1 MSKITK
7 SAVAVLIALALS
19 VIFVFST
26 AFANGFTFTASAE
39 PVTENVIINT
49 GVTDSVKYGDSF
61 NVDATASVK
70 TPGGLVKTGVTSVTA
85 DEVGIYEVTYTSD
98 GSNKGSY
105 TYNVECY
112 MEYEY
117 KLIVDNY
124 GATIPTY
131 WKKDSADITLPGAT
145 LYYYDEDV
153 EKWLP
158 AKDSSVVYCRVTVPG
173 KASVEKDVS
182 SWTDS
187 DRTISPDTEG
197 VYFFTYYAKLAG
209 GKNVISQEYTM
220 QVQRTFSDTSAP
232 TLVVSGMPSSASVG
246 TQVSLPKATV
256 TDDYDTRV
264 YTEIRV
270 THDYGDGKGVVD
282 VKDVVID
289 EKTGYA
295 AKDPDGNTLY
305 YKADAN
311 GGYAYSGSEL
321 ATTTKPEEAVTVK
334 FDNDSFMS
342 FYPADEGT
350 YTVTYSAKDS
360 TGYYGGENDL
370 SNSTTQRNY
379 QISVSDTSA
388 PVYDELDSSLIP
400 SQWGYY
406 GVYRKYV
413 DGKDA
418 SDPDEEPVKIA
429 QTIQFPIPELYDN
442 KDDESALRASF
453 TITDPSNKTVMT
465 FRNILLTEHS
475 GDCSYAPADYDGGN
489 KTYYFFRYWE
499 TEGYTVDESTG
510 KITGNG
516 IGDNAYSLVYYDTA
530 AGKVTKGFFDFNK
543 YKPGNS
549 AIGSYTVTYVAR
561 DTKGNGSTQSFSID
575 LQSSFTDEV
584 APVVDFD
591 APAYFAFGASEKEDK
606 IEDVDIRDTQD
617 SRLDVKYYIIFNKG
631 TLSVD
636 NDLTL
641 ESGLTEGD
649 NYYEM
654 DYTAGT
660 NTFTLVR
667 ENGANVLT
675 VTDKDGVE
683 HDVTVTSA
691 SVYVAA
697 SATDAVG
704 NNTFKCVEISV
715 LDATDDTAKSATT
728 AFGTLNTEDA
738 TVGEEYLL
746 GSATVTYATA
756 ADRNYTGF
764 ELYVQRVKD
773 GDGKEVNEDPLSAV
787 SFETYSDNGNA
798 VSGAQNT
805 LHIDNIRFTPG
816 RSGVYM
822 VVLRGYYIS
831 GKSET
836 KMVFV
841 TANGGS
847 GSGSGV
853 ASGVGLPTTMEYG
866 QTYEFNDTYTT
877 NLENAGILHSVTG
890 GRIKVM
896 GNEVTA
902 YSIASYTFK
911 DYVFKYETS
920 TDGTNDNKGSVKY
933 DLTGNKYNGISSEY
947 EEKGRQYTQV
957 SDTQTLT
964 INLQGAMP
972 TYSEKFSSDYTGTP
986 NVVVLPNVSASS
998 KNGNAADLKITVT
1011 DPDGVDMTGSVYMA
1025 GDVDSMFDEYKNA
1038 YQDLGITLEGNM
1050 AVFFPEKDGTYTV
1063 TYSASLNGQT
1073 ATASYTI
1080 KAGDVVAPA
1089 FTADIGSIDSVLKTA
1104 DSYPSTSVGAKFDF
1118 ARIVVQDPSNTGY
1131 TYSKQLI
1138 SPEGDVVFTVTTADR
1153 INNGNSY
1160 ELTSTGLYQVVY
1172 SVTDEVGNTST
1183 LKYSIVVT
1191 STSGNISSDAVTTLA
1206 VVLIIVGVI
1215 LIAGVIIY
1223 MIRFRKRK
1231 GSKSAK

>member
-26 AFANGFTFTASAE
+26 AFANGFTFTASAA
-39 PVTENVIINT
+39 PVTENVTINT

-61 NVDATASVK
+61 KVDTAASVK
-70 TPGGLVKTGVTSVTA
+70 TPGGKEITGQTSVTA

-98 GSNKGSY
+98 GSNNGSY
-105 TYNVECY
+105 TYYVECY

-131 WKKDSADITLPGAT
+131 WKKDSADIKLPEAT
-145 LYYYDEDV
+145 LYYYDKDV

-158 AKDSSVVYCRVTVPG
+158 AKDGSKVFCRITVPG

-182 SWTDS
+182 AWTES
-187 DRTISPDTEG
+187 DRTVSPDTEG
-197 VYFFTYYAKLAG
+197 IYFFTYYAKLAG

-264 YTEIRV
+264 YTEIKV
-270 THDYGDGKGVVD
+270 THDYGDGNGVVD

-289 EKTGYA
+289 KKTGYA
-295 AKDPDGNTLY
+295 ACDENGNTLY
-305 YKADAN
+305 YKADEN
-311 GGYAYSGSEL
+311 GDYAYSGSEL
-321 ATTTKPEEAVTVK
+321 ATTTKPEEAVVVK
-334 FDNDSFMS
+334 FDNDNFMS
-342 FYPADEGT
+342 FYPAHEGT

-413 DGKDA
+413 DGVDHE
-418 SDPDEEPVKIA
+418 DPDEKAVKIDQA
-429 QTIQFPIPELYDN
+429 IQFPIPELYDN
-442 KDDESALRASF
+442 KDKADDLRASF

-465 FRNILLTEHS
+465 FRNILLTKHS
-475 GDCSYAPADYDGGN
+475 GDCSYTPADYDGGN

-499 TEGYTVDESTG
+499 TEGYTVDEGTG
-510 KITGNG
+510 KITGND
-516 IGDNAYSLVYYDTA
+516 IGDNAYSLVYYDEDE
-530 AGKVTKGFFDFNK
+530 GKVTKGFFDFNK

-561 DTKGNGSTQSFSID
+561 DTKGNGSTQSFNID

-591 APAYFAFGASEKEDK
+591 APDYFAFGTSEKEVNV
-606 IEDVDIRDTQD
+606 EDIDIRDTQD
-617 SRLDVKYYIIFNKG
+617 SRLAVKYYLIFNKG

-641 ESGLTEGD
+641 ESGLVEGE
-649 NYYEM
+649 NYYELDHSTGM
-654 DYTAGT
+654 

-667 ENGANVLT
+667 DGGNNVLT
-675 VTDKDGVE
+675 LTDKDGVE
-683 HDVTVTSA
+683 HDVNVTSA
-691 SVYVAA
+691 SVYLAA

-704 NNTFKCVEISV
+704 NNTFKSAEISV
-715 LDATDDTAKSATT
+715 LDATNDTAKTATT
-728 AFGTLNTEDA
+728 AFGTLNDEDA
-738 TVGEEYLL
+738 VVGEEYLL
-746 GSATVTYATA
+746 GSATVAYATD

-773 GDGKEVNEDPLSAV
+773 GDGKAVDENPLTGV
-787 SFETYSDNGNA
+787 SFETYSDNGKSP
-798 VSGAQNT
+798 SGAKNL
-805 LHIDNIRFTPG
+805 LHIDNIRFTPNA
-816 RSGVYM
+816 SGTYM
-822 VVLRGYYIS
+822 VVLRGYFIS

-847 GSGSGV
+847 GSGGGI
-853 ASGVGLPTTMEYG
+853 ASSVGLPVTMEYG
-866 QTYEFNDTYTT
+866 QTYELKDSYST
-877 NLENAGILHSVTG
+877 NLDNAGILHSITG
-890 GRIKVM
+890 GRVKVM

-902 YSIASYTFK
+902 YSSTSYTFK
-911 DYVFKYETS
+911 DYVFKYES
-920 TDGTNDNKGSVKY
+920 AVEGTNDSKGAIKY
-933 DLTGNKYNGISSEY
+933 DLTGDKYNGIVSDH
-947 EEKGRQYTQV
+947 EEKGVQISQV
-957 SDTQTLT
+957 SDTQSIT
-964 INLQGAMP
+964 ISLQGAMP
-972 TYSEKFSSDYTGTP
+972 TYTEKFDENYGEAKP
-986 NVVVLPNVSASS
+986 NIVVLPNVSASS
-998 KNGNAADLKITVT
+998 KNGNAEIKVTVT

-1025 GDVDSMFDEYKNA
+1025 EDIDTLNGTYKTAYEKLDVD
-1038 YQDLGITLEGNM
+1038 LEGNM
-1050 AVFFPEKDGTYTV
+1050 AMFFPEKDGEYTV
-1063 TYSASLNGQT
+1063 TYTASLNGQT

-1080 KAGDVVAPA
+1080 KSGDVVAPA
-1089 FTADIGSIDSVLKTA
+1089 FTADIGYIDSVLKGA

-1118 ARIVVQDPSNTGY
+1118 ARIAVQDASNTGY

-1172 SVTDEVGNTST
+1172 SVTDQVGNTST
-1183 LKYSIVVT
+1183 LKYTIVVT

-1206 VVLIIVGVI
+1206 VVLIVVGVI

-1231 GSKSAK
+1231 GNK